1 MENDSIED
9 KHSHNSNSLKL
20 KQEALDIIRLARE
33 HSKVCEPFRKALAS
47 DLEESNS
54 D

>member
-20 KQEALDIIRLARE
+20 KQEALKIIRLAHE
-33 HSKVCEPFRKALAS
+33 HSKVCESFRKALAL
-47 DLEESNS
+47 DLEETK
-54 D
+54 